1 MAART
6 RMLAACLHWVLIL
19 FLAVLPFE
27 LRAGI
32 VLGGLTFTNV
42 EALALAALAIWAALL
57 VAERRQPHVP
67 RALALGCGLFLVV
80 MAASAL
86 LAGEWRADALKFC
99 ARQLQGMLLGACFA
113 DQVAAL
119 GWPLLRRLGLA
130 LVVGAGIS
138 AASGLLEMTEWSA
151 VLNALAIFK
160 EQPTTAGGLLRLSA
174 TFGYANIAAMYYEA
188 ILPIALVGI
197 AVAARWRA
205 RAGLAIG
212 TVTLYLATLLTYSRA
227 ALLSSTTV
235 VAVVVLAALAW
246 RWWAGPAGGGA
257 GRRVVGLG
265 ALLALVLGALLAT
278 SPTFRVR
285 IAEPDVDRWYRAEYT
300 IAPIGRLAPNEL
312 VHTPVTVRNA
322 GLVAWRSDSVRPI
335 RLAYHWLDAQTRLV
349 VRYNGHRTP
358 LPQPVAPGE
367 SARFDAV
374 VQAPGEPGRYL
385 LIWDMVSEASGW
397 FSERGTPVIELPV
410 TVAGAPAADRLPAA
424 AEPASHPLRLEVRPP
439 PPARRDLWSAAL
451 RFALARPALG
461 IGPDVFRHV
470 YGPALGLA
478 VWDDRIHTNNLYIE
492 LLVGTGAIGLAIFLG
507 LIAATAWAV
516 RRAVVKLLTP
526 AAAAPPIQI
535 WALVGASAA
544 LAAFLLHGL
553 LDMFLEYSATY
564 MLLWILLGVL
574 NSMPS
579 ITTTGSP

>member
-6 RMLAACLHWVLIL
+6 RMLAACLHWVLML

-32 VLGGLTFTNV
+32 MLGGLTFTNV
-42 EALALAALAIWAALL
+42 EALALAALAMWAALL
-57 VAERRQPHVP
+57 VAERRQPCVP
-67 RALALGCGLFLVV
+67 RALALGCGLFLAAMV
-80 MAASAL
+80 ASAL

-113 DQVAAL
+113 DQVAAM

-138 AASGLLEMTEWSA
+138 AACGLLEITEWPV

-160 EQPTTAGGLLRLSA
+160 DQPTTAGGLLRLSA
-174 TFGYANIAAMYYEA
+174 TFAYANIAAMYYEA

-197 AVAARWRA
+197 AVVARWRA

-212 TVTLYLATLLTYSRA
+212 AAILYLATLLTYSRA
-227 ALLSSTTV
+227 ALLSSTAV

-246 RWWAGPAGGGA
+246 RWWAGPAGRAA

-265 ALLALVLGALLAT
+265 ALLAVVLGALLTA

-285 IAEPDVDRWYRAEYT
+285 IAEPDVDRWYRAEYAV
-300 IAPIGRLAPNEL
+300 APIARLAPNEL
-312 VHTPVTVRNA
+312 IHTPVTVRNA
-322 GLVAWRSDSVRPI
+322 GLVAWRSDGVRPI

-367 SARFDAV
+367 SARFDAL
-374 VQAPGEPGRYL
+374 VQAPEQPGRYL

-410 TVAGAPAADRLPAA
+410 TVAGAPA
-424 AEPASHPLRLEVRPP
+424 SHPQRLEVRPP

-507 LIAATAWAV
+507 LIAATGWAA
-516 RRAVVKLLTP
+516 RRVVAKLLTP
-526 AAAAPPIQI
+526 AAAAPPIPI